1 MIVYRLGQEGVHASL
16 HASFLELIRRIS
28 RQGGDVDRLLREHL
42 PDFNGRLEPIHYWHV
57 TVHEYQLIIRA
68 RFPAHTGVL
77 LIYLGSLFDYVECLP
92 AV

>member
-28 RQGGDVDRLLREHL
+28 RQGSDVDRLLRENL
-42 PDFNGRLEPIHYWHV
+42 PDFNGRLESVHYRHV
-57 TVHEYQLIIRA
+57 AVHKYQLIIRA
-68 RFPAHTGVL
+68 LFPANTGVL

-92 AV
+92 AG